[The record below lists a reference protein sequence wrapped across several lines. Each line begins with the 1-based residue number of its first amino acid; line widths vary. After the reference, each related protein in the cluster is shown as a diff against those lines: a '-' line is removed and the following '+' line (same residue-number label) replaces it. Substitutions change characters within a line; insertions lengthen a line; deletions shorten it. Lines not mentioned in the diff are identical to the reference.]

1 MPKKNSDDTKKD
13 MPRGEEIIEQGFE
26 EVIHNS
32 MIPYAESVILD
43 RALPRVEDGLK
54 PVQRRIL
61 YTMMELGT
69 TPDKP
74 HRKSARIVGDTMGK
88 YHPHGDSSI
97 YEAMVRMAQ
106 SFNMRG
112 LLVDGHGNYGSIDGD
127 PAAAMRYTEAR
138 MTPLALELLR
148 DIEKDTVSFSLNF
161 DDSLKE
167 PDMLPGRFP
176 NLLVNGALGIA
187 VGLATNIPT
196 HNLGEAIDAVVAQI
210 DNPDITVEG
219 LMEKLPGP
227 DFPTGGIIVGGE
239 GIRQAYETGR
249 GKVVLRAKTEI
260 EKAAGGKQNIVIHEL
275 PYQVNKAKLLEAI
288 LALQEAQKGILGGI
302 NDIRDESDRNGMR
315 AVIEVKKDADP
326 DKILEYLYKY
336 SDLQINYN
344 VNMVAIADGKPML
357 LNLKQI
363 NGYYIRHQQD
373 VVTRRTQYDLEKA
386 EEREH
391 ILEGLLIAIANI
403 DEVIRI
409 IKTSKSVPD
418 AKNNLMAAFKLTGV
432 QAQAILDMRLARLT
446 ALEVHKLEEELR
458 EVRKL
463 IKELKAILASR
474 KKLMDVIKGELNE
487 IKKNYADARRTVIVA
502 AEAVKEFK
510 AEDFIVVEDTV
521 VIATRDGY
529 LKRMQVNAYGRS
541 NRTTPPEGLLGDDVV
556 LFTRQATTAQR
567 AYFLTDL
574 GSMYQ
579 LSVSELSEAR
589 WKDRGE
595 HLSSII
601 HGYGKGEKLV
611 WMLIADKL
619 PDTGCFYFFT
629 EGGMVKKTAA
639 AEYETRN
646 RKIVACGLKEGDRI
660 ISAEWAADEANLRC
674 VLVTS
679 GSLAISFKAAE
690 AEAMGRAAKGVKAIT
705 LNPGDLV
712 IGAFLTRAGSEI
724 VLLTDKGYVKRL
736 LAVDIPV
743 QGRAGKGGRV
753 FTYTKNGS
761 NGSRIHTVLLVDEAY
776 DVMISQKS
784 GMETAINTAAIAI
797 ENLNSGGKM
806 ATLVMMDDEIVKVVR
821 IQ

>member
-1 MPKKNSDDTKKD
+1 MPKKPTDDPKKEP
-13 MPRGEEIIEQGFE
+13 PRGEEIIEQEFD

-106 SFNMRG
+106 DFNMRG
-112 LLVDGHGNYGSIDGD
+112 MLVDGHGNYGSIDGD
-127 PAAAMRYTEAR
+127 SAAAMRYTEAR
-138 MTPLALELLR
+138 MTPLALEMLR

-161 DDSLKE
+161 DDTLKE

-210 DNPDITVEG
+210 DDPDITVDG
-219 LMEKLPGP
+219 LMEKLKGP
-227 DFPTGGIIVGGE
+227 DFPTGGFIVGDD

-249 GKVVLRAKTEI
+249 GKVVIRAKTEI
-260 EKAAGGKQNIVIHEL
+260 EKASGGKQNIVITEL

-288 LALQEAQKGILGGI
+288 LAIQEAQKGILGGI

-326 DKILEYLYKY
+326 EKILEYLYKY
-336 SDLQINYN
+336 SDLQTNYN
-344 VNMVAIADGKPML
+344 VNMVAIAEGRPML
-357 LNLKQI
+357 LNLRQI
-363 NGYYIRHQQD
+363 NAYYIRHQQD

-418 AKNNLMAAFKLTGV
+418 AKTNLMKAFALTGV

-446 ALEVHKLEEELR
+446 ALEVEKLEEELR

-463 IKELKAILASR
+463 IKELKAILASK
-474 KKLMDVIKGELNE
+474 KKLMEVIKGELGE
-487 IKKNYADARRTVIVA
+487 IRRKYADARRTKIVG
-502 AEAVKEFK
+502 AEAVKEFR
-510 AEDFIVVEDTV
+510 AEDFVVVEDTV

-529 LKRMQVNAYGRS
+529 VKRMQPNAYGRS
-541 NRTTPPEGLLGDDVV
+541 NRAAPPDGLIGDDSIMFVE
-556 LFTRQATTAQR
+556 TGTTALR
-567 AYFLTDL
+567 AFFLTDM
-574 GSMYQ
+574 GSMVQ
-579 LSVSELSEAR
+579 LSVNELPDMR
-589 WKDRGE
+589 WRDRGE
-595 HLSSII
+595 HLSSIVS
-601 HGYGKGEKLV
+601 GYGKGERLV
-611 WMLIADKL
+611 AMFVAEKL
-619 PDTGCFYFFT
+619 PDSGRFVFFT
-629 EGGMVKKTAA
+629 EGGMVKCTEA

-646 RKIVACGLKEGDRI
+646 RKIAACGLKAGDRI
-660 ISAEWAADEANLRC
+660 LSAELCTDEAQC
-674 VLVTS
+674 VLVTRDAL
-679 GSLAISFKAAE
+679 GISFRMSE
-690 AEAMGRAAKGVKAIT
+690 VEPMGRATKGVRAIA

-712 IGAFLTRAGSEI
+712 VGAFLVRTGSE
-724 VLLTDKGYVKRL
+724 LLLLSDKGYCKRV
-736 LAVDIPV
+736 LALAIPV
-743 QGRAGKGGRV
+743 QARAGRGGRV
-753 FTYTKNGS
+753 FAFAKNGS
-761 NGSRIHTVLLVDEAY
+761 NGSSVKAALRIDAPFDLL
-776 DVMISQKS
+776 ISQKS
-784 GMETAINTAAIAI
+784 GAETTVNTATVAI
-797 ENLNSGGKM
+797 EGLSTGGKPV
-806 ATLVMMDDEIVKVVR
+806 TFVMMDDEITKANR
-821 IQ
+821 LPG

>member
-1 MPKKNSDDTKKD
+1 MPKKKDDNKEIL
-13 MPRGEEIIEQGFE
+13 RGEEIIEQGFE

-32 MIPYAESVILD
+32 MIPYAESVILE

-106 SFNMRG
+106 DFNMRG
-112 LLVDGHGNYGSIDGD
+112 LLVDGHGNYGSVDGD

-161 DDSLKE
+161 DDSMKE

-210 DNPDITVEG
+210 DNPDITLDG

-227 DFPTGGIIVGGE
+227 DFPTGGTIVGGE
-239 GIRQAYETGR
+239 GIRQAYETGK
-249 GKVVLRAKTEI
+249 GKIVVRAKTEI
-260 EKAAGGKQNIVIHEL
+260 EKASGGKQTIVIHEL

-288 LALQEAQKGILGGI
+288 LSLQEAQKGILGGI
-302 NDIRDESDRNGMR
+302 SDIRDESDRNGMR

-326 DKILEYLYKY
+326 EKILEYLYKY

-344 VNMVAIADGKPML
+344 VNMVAIAGGKPVL

-363 NGYYIRHQQD
+363 NAHFIRHQQD

-418 AKNNLMAAFKLTGV
+418 AKTNLMHTFTLTGV

-463 IKELKAILASR
+463 IKELKAILASK
-474 KKLMDVIKGELNE
+474 KKLMEVIKGELNE
-487 IKKNYADARRTVIVA
+487 IKKNYADPRRTVIVA

-510 AEDFIVVEDTV
+510 AEDFIVVEDTM

-541 NRTTPPEGLLGDDVV
+541 NRSTPPDGLVGDDVV
-556 LFTRQATTAQR
+556 LFARQATTAQR
-567 AYFLTDL
+567 AYFLTDM

-589 WKDRGE
+589 WRDRGE

-601 HGYGKGEKLV
+601 HGYGKGERLV

-619 PDTGCFYFFT
+619 PNAGHFYFFT

-639 AEYETRN
+639 ADYETRN
-646 RKIVACGLKEGDRI
+646 RKLQACGVKEGDRI
-660 ISAEWAADEANLRC
+660 LYAEWAAEEKELRC
-674 VLVTS
+674 VVVTA
-679 GSLAISFKAAE
+679 GALAISFKATE
-690 AEAMGRAAKGVKAIT
+690 VEPMGRAAKGVKAIT
-705 LNPGDLV
+705 LNPGDTVVSATL
-712 IGAFLTRAGSEI
+712 AGSGSELI
-724 VLLTDKGYVKRL
+724 LLTDKGYVKRV

-743 QGRAGKGGRV
+743 QGRAGKGGKV
-753 FTYTKNGS
+753 FSFTKNGS
-761 NGSRIHTVLLVDEAY
+761 NGSRIHTAMLIDQPFNLL
-776 DVMISQKS
+776 IGQKS
-784 GMETAINTAAIAI
+784 GMETALSTDTVAI
-797 ENLNSGGKM
+797 ESLSSTGKM
-806 ATLVMMDDEIVKVVR
+806 VALVMMDDEITRVIKVLG
-821 IQ
+821 

>member
-1 MPKKNSDDTKKD
+1 MPKKKDDIKE
-13 MPRGEEIIEQGFE
+13 PSRGEEIIEQGFE

-106 SFNMRG
+106 DFNMRG
-112 LLVDGHGNYGSIDGD
+112 LLVDGHGNYGSVDGD

-161 DDSLKE
+161 DDSMKE

-210 DNPDITVEG
+210 DNPDITLDG

-227 DFPTGGIIVGGE
+227 DFPTGGTIVGGE
-239 GIRQAYETGR
+239 GIRQAYETGK
-249 GKVVLRAKTEI
+249 GKIVVRAKTEI
-260 EKAAGGKQNIVIHEL
+260 EKASGGKQTIVIHEL

-326 DKILEYLYKY
+326 EKILEYLYKY

-344 VNMVAIADGKPML
+344 VNMVAIAGGKPVL

-363 NGYYIRHQQD
+363 NAHFIRHQQD

-418 AKNNLMAAFKLTGV
+418 AKTNLMHTFALTGV

-463 IKELKAILASR
+463 IKELKSILASQ
-474 KKLMDVIKGELNE
+474 KKLMEVIKGELNE

-510 AEDFIVVEDTV
+510 AEDFIVVEDTM

-541 NRTTPPEGLLGDDVV
+541 NRATPPDGLVGDDVV
-556 LFTRQATTAQR
+556 LFARPATTAQR
-567 AYFLTDL
+567 AYFLTDM

-601 HGYGKGEKLV
+601 HGYGKGEQLV
-611 WMLIADKL
+611 WILIAEKL
-619 PDTGCFYFFT
+619 PDTGYFYFFT
-629 EGGMVKKTAA
+629 EGGMVKKTAV

-646 RKIVACGLKEGDRI
+646 RKLQACGVKEDDRI
-660 ISAEWAADEANLRC
+660 LYAEWVAEEKDQRC
-674 VLVTS
+674 VVVTA
-679 GSLAISFKAAE
+679 GALAISFKATE
-690 AEAMGRAAKGVKAIT
+690 VEPMGRAAKGVKAIT
-705 LNPGDLV
+705 LNPGDTVVNAAL
-712 IGAFLTRAGSEI
+712 ASPGSELI
-724 VLLTDKGYVKRL
+724 LLTDKGYVKRV

-743 QGRAGKGGRV
+743 QGRAGKGGKA
-753 FTYTKNGS
+753 FSFTKNGS
-761 NGSRIHTVLLVDEAY
+761 NGSRIHAALLVDQPF
-776 DVMISQKS
+776 DLLIGQKS
-784 GMETAINTAAIAI
+784 GMETTLNTAAVAI
-797 ENLNSGGKM
+797 ESLSSTGKM
-806 ATLVMMDDEIVKVVR
+806 VTLVMMDDEITRAVKVL
-821 IQ
+821 